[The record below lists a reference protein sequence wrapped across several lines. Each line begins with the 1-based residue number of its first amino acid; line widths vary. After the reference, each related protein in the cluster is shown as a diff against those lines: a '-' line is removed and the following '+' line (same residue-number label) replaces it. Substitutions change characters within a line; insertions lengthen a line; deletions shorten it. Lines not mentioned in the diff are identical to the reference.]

1 MYNLSATRVEVTTEN
16 LYNEVAKP
24 TKRRNSMAS
33 YKHLTIG
40 QRERLYLAR
49 NKGESMAM
57 IAAGLGVSK
66 STVSRELKRNGGLKD
81 YSPPH
86 LHRNLTGRGGQD
98 AIRGAS
104 LMTWRCT
111 AMCLRNSC
119 AGSGRRRRLQAG
131 SSTRAT

>member
-49 NKGESMAM
+49 SFD
-57 IAAGLGVSK
+57 S
-66 STVSRELKRNGGLKD
+66 
-81 YSPPH
+81 H
-86 LHRNLTGRGGQD
+86 
-98 AIRGAS
+98 
-104 LMTWRCT
+104 
-111 AMCLRNSC
+111 
-119 AGSGRRRRLQAG
+119 
-131 SSTRAT
+131 